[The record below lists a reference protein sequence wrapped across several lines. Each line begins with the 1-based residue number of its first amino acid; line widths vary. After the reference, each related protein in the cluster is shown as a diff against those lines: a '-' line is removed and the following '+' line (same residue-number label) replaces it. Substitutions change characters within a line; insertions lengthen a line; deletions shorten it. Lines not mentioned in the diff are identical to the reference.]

1 MQETEKNLDL
11 YQKLYHKLF
20 NALTDALAQMD
31 RGALL
36 RAGEL
41 LKQAQ
46 MEAEELYIQGIS

>member
-1 MQETEKNLDL
+1 MQEAERDLEL

-20 NALTDALAQMD
+20 NAVTDALEQMD
-31 RGALL
+31 RGAFL

-46 MEAEELYIQGIS
+46 MEAEELYIREIS

>member
-1 MQETEKNLDL
+1 MQETEKNLEL

-20 NALTDALAQMD
+20 NAVTDALAQMD
-31 RGALL
+31 RGAFL

-46 MEAEELYIQGIS
+46 MEVEALYIRGIS

>member
-1 MQETEKNLDL
+1 MQETEKNLEL

-20 NALTDALAQMD
+20 NAVTDALEQMD
-31 RGALL
+31 RGAFL

-46 MEAEELYIQGIS
+46 MEAEVLYIQGIS

>member
-1 MQETEKNLDL
+1 MQETEKNLEL

-20 NALTDALAQMD
+20 NAVTDALAQMD
-31 RGALL
+31 RGAFL